1 MRVTSGEWLV
11 TSGEWL
17 VTSGEWLVTSGEWLV
32 TSEVG
37 NNASQANRRATSH
50 GTGSSRRM
58 DQRKLLPTTLSYLT
72 RH

>member
-1 MRVTSGEWLV
+1 MR
-11 TSGEWL
+11 
-17 VTSGEWLVTSGEWLV
+17 VTSGEWLV